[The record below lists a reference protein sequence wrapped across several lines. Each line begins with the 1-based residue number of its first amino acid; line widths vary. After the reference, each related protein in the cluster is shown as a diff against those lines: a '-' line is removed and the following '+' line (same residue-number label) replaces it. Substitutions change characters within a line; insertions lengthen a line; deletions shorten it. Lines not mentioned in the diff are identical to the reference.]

1 MIPLILLTQSNQ
13 VTSKGKH
20 TMEKQVT
27 KDASGSDTESEKE
40 AEPWRCEENRARYE
54 RNKRELILTEA
65 EQEEMGSDMEEFLW
79 TYDDDKPYE
88 EYQAEAQQA
97 LEDLLSYIRE
107 KHKRLDAEAA
117 KANSRSK

>member
-1 MIPLILLTQSNQ
+1 
-13 VTSKGKH
+13 
-20 TMEKQVT
+20 MEKQVT
-27 KDASGSDTESEKE
+27 KDVSGSDTESEKE
-40 AEPWRCEENRARYE
+40 PEPWRCEENRARFE

-88 EYQAEAQQA
+88 YYQTEAKQA

-117 KANSRSK
+117 KAKSKSK